1 MCEDACVRCRC
12 SVFPSSFFVTFSTI
26 GLYLRTRKR
35 VFAIGLISLAYIQPS
50 RWWKNVWNLPFSGIS
65 VSMGGITI
73 DRIVNDPSLRRLAC
87 EVMDETIAIANADL
101 RKHGCTEDELL
112 GEETVSVQILIV
124 IYFKRQSLLYL
135 KLVSFAIPRHTY
147 LSFIAER

>member
-1 MCEDACVRCRC
+1 
-12 SVFPSSFFVTFSTI
+12 
-26 GLYLRTRKR
+26 
-35 VFAIGLISLAYIQPS
+35 
-50 RWWKNVWNLPFSGIS
+50 
-65 VSMGGITI
+65 MGGITI